1 MNRLRDDF
9 VRADDDSLRPGDDLV
24 RPRAVMRRRH
34 LLAAAAAALLARPAA
49 AAAVDGD
56 PAVLISLIAREQAAS
71 FAYGRAAV
79 GALPDLAADEA
90 DHAEALRTQLDAL
103 GRKPAPAPRSAA
115 DLDPA
120 ARGLAEAPA
129 DRRLDAAIALETSL
143 LDDYEAAVVDLEIP
157 EVVQT
162 AATIMAAH
170 AQHRALLRH
179 AAGRDPFA

>member
-1 MNRLRDDF
+1 
-9 VRADDDSLRPGDDLV
+9 
-24 RPRAVMRRRH
+24 MRRRGF
-34 LLAAAAAALLARPAA
+34 LAAAAAALLARPSAA
-49 AAAVDGD
+49 GAAVDGD
-56 PAVLISLIAREQAAS
+56 PAVLIRLIAREQAAA

-79 GALPDLAADEA
+79 GALPDLAAAEA
-90 DHAEALRTQLDAL
+90 DHAEALRTHLDAL

-129 DRRLDAAIALETSL
+129 ARRLDAAIALEASL
-143 LDDYEAAVVDLEIP
+143 VADYEAAVVELEIP
-157 EVVQT
+157 EVVRT

-179 AAGRDPFA
+179 EAGRDPFA